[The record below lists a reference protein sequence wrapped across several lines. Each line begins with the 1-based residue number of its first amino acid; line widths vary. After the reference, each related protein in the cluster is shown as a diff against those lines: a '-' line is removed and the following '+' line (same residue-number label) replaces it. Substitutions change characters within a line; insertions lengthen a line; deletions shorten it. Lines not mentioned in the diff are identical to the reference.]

1 MADGAAQQVDGR
13 AGSGVTRATFPAD
26 DGLALLGGADPSALL
41 AARAADSQAAMAPA
55 LAALTGAGQWLF
67 ADEPRRWQLE
77 VLRTKLRTFAALL
90 DEVTARHRAGR
101 AQPGAG
107 DGALGFL
114 LDGEAGAAPVR
125 WRLRPVVFEPTT
137 ATASSTTGHVDRR
150 RLGLRL
156 VQWLLVDDE
165 QSLAEVADA
174 FGRCAQRL
182 DAEQAAGPVDAPAR
196 AARARQ
202 QLGSRELRAR
212 CEPLHLLHRRVD
224 RDRVAAAIA
233 AEGSLLDAGLWQRVL
248 VLGLRLLAAD
258 PQFGGAGTPDGPEP
272 LAAVFAELAA
282 IERRLHV
289 ALFACAERDRLLEG
303 VCSARHEA
311 LVGAAGGGDGSLVGG
326 CRLTVKK
333 GEAVVQQVQF
343 AQERV
348 TIGRREGENLL
359 RLNDAMVSSAHA
371 ILERTPEG
379 WCVMDRNST
388 NGTEVDGIR
397 LPGEVPQ
404 PLQDGSQIQIRPF
417 TIVFQSA
424 AQGTDVTTLGPA
436 AGADDLW
443 EQLQD
448 AFAAAAPEARAREQA
463 LQAVLAHA
471 ESRLG
476 PMRLAQQL
484 DALGAQWRRA
494 SDGAGGDAGAGGLAS
509 ASMRALDQ
517 LSRALLGT
525 GEFRSP
531 ADVQG
536 FVGKL
541 GRFVETTT
549 QWIERTLELRKALGK
564 HLELGF
570 GSTGTG
576 SGGRSPVRT
585 AADVRR
591 TVLGWDGSEALGVEP
606 SAYFLARFYDELVA
620 ILVGLLQ
627 GNQQI
632 RRAVRERL
640 DPDRLVEAVSREA
653 KLRLLVQAT
662 AGSAL
667 WKAYTQAY
675 QELTDGGSYEAELE
689 QLLQKALADRP
700 PS

>member
-1 MADGAAQQVDGR
+1 MPDGAAQQVDGR
-13 AGSGVTRATFPAD
+13 AGSGVNHATFTAD
-26 DGLALLGGADPSALL
+26 EGLALLGGADPSVLL
-41 AARAADSQAAMAPA
+41 AARTSVSQGTVAPG
-55 LAALTGAGQWLF
+55 LAALSGAGQWLF
-67 ADEPRRWQLE
+67 ADEPRRWLLE
-77 VLRTKLRTFAALL
+77 VLRAKLRTFTGLL
-90 DEVTARHRAGR
+90 GEIASRHAAGR

-107 DGALGFL
+107 DGAFGFV
-114 LDGEAGAAPVR
+114 LDGDASAAPVR
-125 WRLRPVVFEPTT
+125 WRLRPVVFEPTG
-137 ATASSTTGHVDRR
+137 ATTTNATGNLDRR

-165 QSLAEVADA
+165 QSLAVVSDA
-174 FGRCAQRL
+174 FARGAQRL
-182 DAEQAAGPVDAPAR
+182 DAEVAAGAADAAAR

-202 QLGSRELRAR
+202 QLGASNLRGL

-233 AEGSLLDAGLWQRVL
+233 VEGSLLDEGLWQRVL

-258 PQFGGAGTPDGPEP
+258 PQFGGGGAPDGPDP
-272 LAAVFAELAA
+272 LAPVLAELAA
-282 IERRLHV
+282 IEARLHA
-289 ALFACAERDRLLEG
+289 ALFASAERDRLLES
-303 VCSARHEA
+303 VCSARHTA
-311 LVGAAGGGDGSLVGG
+311 LAGAGDPAEPAATGFH
-326 CRLTVKK
+326 LTVKK
-333 GEAVVQQVQF
+333 GEAVVQQLHFTQD
-343 AQERV
+343 RV
-348 TIGRREGENLL
+348 TIGRREGDNVL

-371 ILERTPEG
+371 ILERTSEG
-379 WCVMDRNST
+379 FCVMDRNST

-417 TIVFQSA
+417 TLVFRSA
-424 AQGTDVTTLGPA
+424 VASTDVATLGPA
-436 AGADDLW
+436 AGADELW

-448 AFAAAAPEARAREQA
+448 AFAAAGPEPAAREQA
-463 LQAVLAHA
+463 LQAVLVRVEAQ
-471 ESRLG
+471 LG
-476 PMRLAQQL
+476 PTRLLQQL
-484 DALGAQWRRA
+484 DALGQRWRR
-494 SDGAGGDAGAGGLAS
+494 GAVNTTGDAGQAGLAS
-509 ASMRALDQ
+509 ASLRALDQ
-517 LSRALLGT
+517 LSRALLGAAD
-525 GEFRSP
+525 FRSP
-531 ADVQG
+531 ADLQP

-541 GRFVETTT
+541 GRFVETTS

-576 SGGRSPVRT
+576 TGGRAPVRT
-585 AADVRR
+585 AADVRLSA
-591 TVLGWDGSEALGVEP
+591 LGWDGVDALGAEP

-653 KLRLLVQAT
+653 KLRLLVQAS

-667 WKAYTQAY
+667 WKAYVQAY
-675 QELTDGGSYEAELE
+675 QELTDGGSHEAELE

-700 PS
+700 IS

>member
-13 AGSGVTRATFPAD
+13 AGSGVTRETFTAD
-26 DGLALLGGADPSALL
+26 EGLALLGGADPSALL
-41 AARAADSQAAMAPA
+41 AARAAAPKTA
-55 LAALTGAGQWLF
+55 SSPAVAALTGAGQWLF
-67 ADEPRRWQLE
+67 VDEPRRWLLE
-77 VLRTKLRTFAALL
+77 VLRTKLRTFAGLL
-90 DEVTARHRAGR
+90 GEVEARHGAGR
-101 AQPGAG
+101 PQPGAG
-107 DGALGFL
+107 DGALGFV
-114 LDGEAGAAPVR
+114 LDGEASAAPVR
-125 WRLRPVVFEPTT
+125 WRLRPLVFEPTT
-137 ATASSTTGHVDRR
+137 ATASSAMGHVDRR

-165 QSLAEVADA
+165 QPLAVVADA
-174 FGRCAQRL
+174 FARCAQRL
-182 DAEQAAGPVDAPAR
+182 DAEQAAGPVDASVR
-196 AARARQ
+196 VARARQ

-233 AEGSLLDAGLWQRVL
+233 AEGNLLDAGLWQRVL

-258 PQFGGAGTPDGPEP
+258 PQFGSAGTPDGPEP

-289 ALFACAERDRLLEG
+289 ALFASTERDRLLEV

-311 LVGAAGGGDGSLVGG
+311 LTGAAGGGDAPLSGG
-326 CRLTVKK
+326 CQLTVKK

-343 AQERV
+343 AQDRV

-424 AQGTDVTTLGPA
+424 APGTDVTTLGPA
-436 AGADDLW
+436 AGADELW

-448 AFAAAAPEARAREQA
+448 AFAAAAPEASAREQA

-471 ESRLG
+471 ETRLG

-484 DALGAQWRRA
+484 DALGGQWRRA
-494 SDGAGGDAGAGGLAS
+494 NDGTSGDAGGLAS

-517 LSRALLGT
+517 LSRALVGT
-525 GEFRSP
+525 GDFRSP

-541 GRFVETTT
+541 GRFVETTS

-591 TVLGWDGSEALGVEP
+591 SVLGWDGSEALGADP

-700 PS
+700 TP